1 MFRSWDQGL
10 SLDDEKRHMEG
21 AFDSFDITAL
31 SGGPALAK
39 MRCARYGP
47 VVLSDVTHAADVRV
61 DQVSERTGYHLV
73 LPLNGHLTTQ
83 YLGGDIVATPGTA
96 ILCHAHGEISTRLG
110 AGVRTVNAR
119 FDLSYVHRV
128 LESQI
133 GDRLPAQIEFA
144 PVIGQASRQAGSW
157 LRMVL
162 ALSGQLSHDS
172 VLLDPLVALPYC
184 ESLVQGLL
192 LTTDHPYR
200 PLLDRQGR
208 PGGQAVVRTAIELMQ
223 AEAGRPVTN
232 SMLAAAASVS
242 VRTLHESFRR
252 HLGVS
257 PMACLRGIRLRR
269 AHEDL
274 RAADPSA
281 TTVAA
286 IARRWGFAHMGRFAG
301 EYQAAYGQTPS
312 ATLRAI
318 R

>member
-1 MFRSWDQGL
+1 
-10 SLDDEKRHMEG
+10 MEG
-21 AFDSFDITAL
+21 AFNSFDITAL
-31 SGGPALAK
+31 GGGAALAK
-39 MRCARYGP
+39 MRCAQYGP
-47 VVLSDVTHAADVRV
+47 VVFSDVTHMTDVRV
-61 DQVSERTGYHLV
+61 VPVSMRTGYHLL
-73 LPLNGHLTTQ
+73 LPLNGHVTTH

-96 ILCHAHGEISTRLG
+96 ILYQASGEVSTRLG

-119 FDLSYVHRV
+119 FDLSYVNRV

-133 GDRLPAQIEFA
+133 GDRLPAQIQFA
-144 PVIGQASRQAGSW
+144 PVIEQANTQARSW

-162 ALSGQLSHDS
+162 ALSGQLSRDS

-192 LTTDHPYR
+192 LTTEHPYR
-200 PLLDRQGR
+200 PLLDRQSR
-208 PGGQAVVRTAIELMQ
+208 PGSQAVVRAAIEFME

-232 SMLAAAASVS
+232 SMLATAACVS

-252 HLGVS
+252 HLGTS
-257 PMACLRGIRLRR
+257 PMAYLRDLRLRR

-274 RAADPSA
+274 RAANPSA
-281 TTVAA
+281 TTVAT
-286 IARRWGFAHMGRFAG
+286 IARRWGFAHMGRFARA
-301 EYQAAYGQTPS
+301 YQAAYGQTPS